1 MALQIPEKI
10 ETERLVLQ
18 RLRYEDA
25 EEIFYAYAS
34 KPEATRFVAWPTH
47 QSVAETR
54 SYLAYA
60 VNAWTKGVD
69 YSFSVRLKESNRLV
83 GSFGI
88 VNDEGKVQ
96 FGYILSP
103 TQWNLGFATEM
114 CRAMISL
121 LASSP
126 QVHRLW
132 TLVDAENGASA
143 RVLQKAGMSEEARLE
158 KWFRFIN
165 QDNKPKDCIIFLYR
179 TKSPAG

>member
-10 ETERLVLQ
+10 ETDRLVLQ

-47 QSVAETR
+47 QSVAQTR
-54 SYLAYA
+54 SYVAYA
-60 VNAWTKGVD
+60 VDAWTKGID
-69 YSFSVRLKESNRLV
+69 YTFTIRLKATNRLV
-83 GSFGI
+83 GSFGV
-88 VNDEGKVQ
+88 VNDDGKVQ

-103 TQWNLGFATEM
+103 TQWNLGYATEV
-114 CRAMISL
+114 CRAMIAMLSRI
-121 LASSP
+121 P

-132 TLVDAENGASA
+132 TLVDTENGASA
-143 RVLQKAGMSEEARLE
+143 RVLIKSGMTEEARLE

-165 QDNKPKDCIIFLYR
+165 QDNRPKDCIIFHYR
-179 TKSPAG
+179 ATNAGG